1 MTLDRV
7 HPLLGKAGLVLLL
20 VIGVYSLLQRIGMN
34 AFAPLP
40 DTSSNEIQKQIG
52 RAQCLLGELPP
63 GVDTFGYLPN
73 LPMRMEDPK
82 ISNSIIRL
90 RGPEY
95 KILYLTQY
103 ALAPKI
109 ITFYDSTKWII
120 ANYPD
125 RKTGLEAIAETPYT
139 ILKDCGN
146 GVFLVSK

>member
-1 MTLDRV
+1 MTFDRV
-7 HPLLGKAGLVLLL
+7 HSLLGKVGLVLLL
-20 VIGVYSLLQRIGMN
+20 GIGVYSLLQRIGLD

-40 DTSSNEIQKQIG
+40 DPATNEIQLQID
-52 RAQCLLGELPP
+52 RARCLQGKLPP

-73 LPMRMEDPK
+73 LPMRMEDSK

-125 RKTGLEAIAETPYT
+125 RKTGIEAIAETPYS
-139 ILKDCGN
+139 IVEDCGN